1 MTVIPASEICTYLAA
16 QVAGLTVSTNLF
28 YSRLPDQP
36 DNCVAVFSTGGAAP
50 LVTQIGQSQ
59 ADIKAGRPSFQVRVR
74 DKVYATG
81 YAVAVNCFKA
91 LQIVNEQVIA
101 GGGSSTWHS
110 IVALQSQPVDLG
122 RDVKQRH
129 EWSMN
134 FIAVW
139 EDANR

>member
-1 MTVIPASEICTYLAA
+1 MTVIPASEIVTYLAA
-16 QVAGLTVSTNLF
+16 QVSGLVASTNLF

-50 LVTQIGQSQ
+50 LLSMVGQSQ
-59 ADIKAGRPSFQVRVR
+59 VDIKVGRPSFQVRVR
-74 DKVYATG
+74 DKVYANG

-91 LQIVNEQVIA
+91 LQSVVEQTIVTS
-101 GGGSSTWHS
+101 GSTWHDF
-110 IVALQSQPVDLG
+110 VALQSQPVDMG

-129 EWSMN
+129 EWGMN
-134 FIAVW
+134 FVARW